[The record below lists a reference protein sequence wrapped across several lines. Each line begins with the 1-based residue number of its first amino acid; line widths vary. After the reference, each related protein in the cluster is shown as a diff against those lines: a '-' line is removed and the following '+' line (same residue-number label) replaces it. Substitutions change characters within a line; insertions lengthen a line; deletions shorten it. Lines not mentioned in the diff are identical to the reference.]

1 MTIETETNHATETL
15 RALLEWLRP
24 RQNLRWLV
32 LGSVPPDALQFLG
45 EQTAASEI
53 VWANGNGAHADHPK
67 IRAGDLNALV
77 AAAQQHDATVVWNAL
92 ENEKDAA
99 TLVAQLTRVT
109 RLYGTLAAVSQG
121 LDKRALWN
129 IWLDARLND
138 VSTRA
143 LADESGW
150 MVRGTR

>member
-1 MTIETETNHATETL
+1 MATDTNHATETARVL
-15 RALLEWLRP
+15 VEWLRP
-24 RQNLRWLV
+24 RPNLRWLV
-32 LGSVPPDALQFLG
+32 LGDVSPDALQFLS

-53 VWANGNGAHADHPK
+53 VWANGSGAHADHPK
-67 IRAGDLNALV
+67 IRAGDLNALL
-77 AAAQQHDATVVWNAL
+77 AAAQQHDAILVWNAL
-92 ENEKDAA
+92 ENVQDAA
-99 TLVAQLTRVT
+99 AFVAQLARVT

-129 IWLDARLND
+129 LWLDARLND

-143 LADESGW
+143 LANESGW